1 MERRQGDFR
10 GERPTSRARL
20 HDSRMKAIPLV
31 LFGILLTAL
40 SWGLYGNVLH
50 TGQHELHGRLK
61 PFICVGVAYFVIA
74 MIVPLILLATQGKL
88 RGDWTPRGVFWSMMA
103 GAVGAFGALGII
115 LAMASG
121 GHPIYVMPLVFGGAP
136 VINTLVSIYTSKNWK
151 HISPMFIA
159 GLMLVVAGAATVL
172 VFQPS
177 SGSSASGPQLRQFP
191 LIFSGIALAMLC
203 WGMYGIFTHWGQ
215 HDLGG
220 GRLKPL
226 ICVGFAYFLIA
237 IVVPVAVLAAQGS
250 LAGDWSFT
258 GVVWSSAAGAAGAF
272 GALGTILALSSGGK
286 PIYVMPLIFG
296 SAPVVNTL
304 TGILAKNTW
313 SQISEWF
320 LAGLILVAVG
330 AVVVLIFQPRGV
342 RPHGAGHEPKRPQAP
357 ELAKEPVASSEE

>member
-1 MERRQGDFR
+1 
-10 GERPTSRARL
+10 
-20 HDSRMKAIPLV
+20 MKAFPLV
-31 LFGILLTAL
+31 IFGILLTAL

-50 TGQHELHGRLK
+50 HGQEQMNHVRLK

-74 MIVPLILLATQGKL
+74 MIVPTLVLAMQGKV
-88 RGDWTPRGVFWSMMA
+88 RGDWTFSGVFWSMMA

-115 LAMASG
+115 LALASG

-136 VINTLVSIYTSKNWK
+136 VVNTLVSTYTARNWR
-151 HISPMFIA
+151 HISPGFIA

-172 VFQPS
+172 VFKP
-177 SGSSASGPQLRQFP
+177 GAGPKVSGPELGDLP
-191 LIFSGIALAMLC
+191 LIFAGIAMAMLC
-203 WGMYGIFTHWGQ
+203 WGLYGIFTHWGQ

-237 IVVPVAVLAAQGS
+237 IVVPVVFLASQGA
-250 LAGDWSFT
+250 LGGDWSFD
-258 GVVWSSAAGAAGAF
+258 GIVWSSAAGAAGAF

-296 SAPVVNTL
+296 GAPVVNTL

-313 SQISEWF
+313 SEISPWF
-320 LAGLILVAVG
+320 LAGLILVAIG
-330 AVVVLIFQPRGV
+330 AVMVLIFQPRAAK
-342 RPHGAGHEPKRPQAP
+342 PHAGHKGAAP
-357 ELAKEPVASSEE
+357 ADAAPVEGSTR

>member
-1 MERRQGDFR
+1 
-10 GERPTSRARL
+10 
-20 HDSRMKAIPLV
+20 MKAIPLV
-31 LFGILLTAL
+31 FFGILLTAL

-74 MIVPLILLATQGKL
+74 MIVPLMILATQGKL
-88 RGDWTPRGVFWSMMA
+88 RGDWSVRGAFWSMMA

-136 VINTLVSIYTSKNWK
+136 VVNTLVSIYASKNWN

-177 SGSSASGPQLRQFP
+177 SGGPSASGPALRQMP
-191 LIFSGIALAMLC
+191 LIFAGIALAMCC
-203 WGMYGIFTHWGQ
+203 WGLYGIFTHWGQ

-237 IVVPVAVLAAQGS
+237 IVVPMAVLAAQGS
-250 LAGDWSFT
+250 LAGDWTFK
-258 GVVWSSAAGAAGAF
+258 GVVWSSAAGAAGAL

-304 TGILAKNTW
+304 TGILAKNAW

-330 AVVVLIFQPRGV
+330 AVVVLVFQPRGGK
-342 RPHGAGHEPKRPQAP
+342 PGHKPDGNKRDEPEA
-357 ELAKEPVASSEE
+357 AKEPVTSGEKD